1 MMNVL
6 KRTLAASSLL
16 FFLAGAQT
24 VLATETDSSAT
35 ADSATA
41 VVTSQT
47 EGATGALTLRQG
59 ALLKTPTAKEL
70 PKKFF
75 YDSGVE
81 IAYPADG
88 VKGIYVTAYSVGYEE
103 KFNEL
108 VDYVDSTDL
117 NAMVID
123 IKDDM
128 GVVTADFSSE
138 DSHIQENTE
147 EYIPDIKELMDV
159 MEEKQIYPIAR
170 IVTFK
175 DTLLANEEPAMSFTN
190 SDGSVWKASNGES
203 FINPFLK
210 KTWDYAVNV
219 GIEAAKAGFKEVQFD
234 YVRFPE
240 GFEVWGDELNY
251 DMGEYAD
258 LDMEDNEK
266 RVKAITDFTAYAKEK
281 LMPYGVEVS
290 VDIFGYTA
298 SVIEAPGIGQNFP
311 EISNNVDV
319 ISSMIYPSHWGI
331 SYFDIYQPDLYPYE
345 LVSEYIKVENA
356 LLATLETPPTSRPWL
371 QDFTA
376 SYLGSG
382 NYMTYG
388 KAEVDAQVQALK
400 DAGVNEFLLWN
411 ATNDYSY

>member
-1 MMNVL
+1 MMTYF
-6 KRTLAASSLL
+6 KQTLAAASLL
-16 FFLAGAQT
+16 FFLSSTT
-24 VLATETDSSAT
+24 VASASETEST
-35 ADSATA
+35 AASDSATA
-41 VVTSQT
+41 ETTAAATTST
-47 EGATGALTLRQG
+47 LTLRQG

-103 KFNEL
+103 KFNKL

-128 GVVTADFSSE
+128 GVVTADFKS
-138 DSHIQENTE
+138 DDTHIQENTE
-147 EYIPDIKELMDV
+147 EYIPDIEELMDV

-175 DTLLANEEPAMSFTN
+175 DTLLANEQPEMSFTE
-190 SDGSVWKASNGES
+190 SDGSVWVASNGES

-219 GIEAAKAGFKEVQFD
+219 GIEAAKVGFKEVQFD

-240 GFEVWGDELNY
+240 GFEVWGDTLNY
-251 DMGEYAD
+251 DMGDYAD
-258 LDMEDNEK
+258 LEMTDDQK
-266 RVKAITDFTAYAKEK
+266 RVQAITDFTAYAKEK
-281 LMPYGVEVS
+281 LMPYGVDVS

-298 SVIEAPGIGQNFP
+298 SVVEASGIGQNFP
-311 EISNNVDV
+311 QISENVDV
-319 ISSMIYPSHWGI
+319 ISSMIYPSHWGTD
-331 SYFDIYQPDLYPYE
+331 YFGIYKPDLYPYE
-345 LVSEYIKVENA
+345 LVAEYMKVENE
-356 LLATLETPPTSRPWL
+356 LLATLETPPISRPWL

-382 NYMTYG
+382 FYQTYG
-388 KAEVDAQVQALK
+388 KEQVDAQVQALY

-411 ATNDYSY
+411 ALNNYTY

>member
-1 MMNVL
+1 MMTYF
-6 KRTLAASSLL
+6 KQTLAAASLL
-16 FFLAGAQT
+16 FFLSGTT
-24 VLATETDSSAT
+24 VVSASETESSASETT
-35 ADSATA
+35 AT
-41 VVTSQT
+41 TST
-47 EGATGALTLRQG
+47 LTLRQG

-103 KFNEL
+103 KFNKL
-108 VDYVDSTDL
+108 VAYVDSTDL

-128 GVVTADFSSE
+128 GVVTADFNSE

-147 EYIPDIKELMDV
+147 EYIPDIEELMDV

-175 DTLLANEEPAMSFTN
+175 DTLLANEQPEMSFTE
-190 SDGSVWKASNGES
+190 SDGSVWVASNGES

-210 KTWDYAVNV
+210 QTWDYAVNV
-219 GIEAAKAGFKEVQFD
+219 GIEAAKVGFKEVQFD

-240 GFEVWGDELNY
+240 GFEVWGDTLNY
-251 DMGEYAD
+251 DMGDYAD
-258 LDMEDNEK
+258 LEMTDDEK
-266 RVKAITDFTAYAKEK
+266 RVQAITDFTAYAKEK
-281 LMPYGVEVS
+281 LMPYGVDVS

-298 SVIEAPGIGQNFP
+298 SVVEASGIGQNFP
-311 EISNNVDV
+311 QISENVDV
-319 ISSMIYPSHWGI
+319 ISSMIYPSHWGTD
-331 SYFDIYQPDLYPYE
+331 YFGIYKPDLYPYE
-345 LVSEYIKVENA
+345 LVAEYMKVENE
-356 LLATLETPPTSRPWL
+356 LLATLETPPISRPWL

-382 NYMTYG
+382 FYQTYG
-388 KAEVDAQVQALK
+388 KEQVDAQVQALA

-411 ATNDYSY
+411 ALNNYTY

>member
-1 MMNVL
+1 MMTYF
-6 KRTLAASSLL
+6 KQTLAAAGLLL
-16 FFLAGAQT
+16 FLSGTTIASASE
-24 VLATETDSSAT
+24 TESSAETT
-35 ADSATA
+35 AATS
-41 VVTSQT
+41 T
-47 EGATGALTLRQG
+47 LTMRQG

-103 KFNEL
+103 KFTKL
-108 VDYVDSTDL
+108 VDYVDSNDL

-128 GVVTADFSSE
+128 GVVTADFNSE

-147 EYIPDIKELMDV
+147 EYIPDIKELMDL

-175 DTLLANEEPAMSFTN
+175 DTLLANEQPEMSFTN
-190 SDGSVWKASNGES
+190 SNGTVWKASNGES

-210 KTWDYAVNV
+210 QTWDYAVNV
-219 GIEAAKAGFKEVQFD
+219 GIEAAKVGFKEIQFD

-240 GFEVWGDELNY
+240 GFEVWGDTLNY

-258 LDMEDNEK
+258 LDMTDDEK
-266 RVKAITDFTAYAKEK
+266 RVQAITDFTAYAKEK
-281 LMPYGVEVS
+281 LMPYGVDVS

-298 SVIEAPGIGQNFP
+298 SVIEASGIGQNFP
-311 EISNNVDV
+311 QISENVDV
-319 ISSMIYPSHWGI
+319 ISSMIYPSHWGTN
-331 SYFDIYQPDLYPYE
+331 YFGIYKPDLYPYE
-345 LVSEYIKVENA
+345 LVAEYMKVENE
-356 LLATLETPPTSRPWL
+356 LLGTLETPPISRPWL

-382 NYMTYG
+382 FYQTYG
-388 KAEVDAQVQALK
+388 KAQVDAQVQALY

-411 ATNDYSY
+411 ALNNYTY

>member
-1 MMNVL
+1 MMTYF
-6 KRTLAASSLL
+6 KQTLAAAGLLL
-16 FFLAGAQT
+16 FLSGTTIASASE
-24 VLATETDSSAT
+24 TESSAETT
-35 ADSATA
+35 AATS
-41 VVTSQT
+41 T
-47 EGATGALTLRQG
+47 LTMRQG

-103 KFNEL
+103 KFTKL
-108 VDYVDSTDL
+108 VDYVDSNDL

-128 GVVTADFSSE
+128 GVVTADFNSE

-147 EYIPDIKELMDV
+147 EYIPDIKELMDL

-175 DTLLANEEPAMSFTN
+175 DTLLANEQPDMSFTE
-190 SDGSVWKASNGES
+190 SDGSVWVASNGES

-210 KTWDYAVNV
+210 QTWDYAVNV
-219 GIEAAKAGFKEVQFD
+219 GIEAAKVGFKEIQFD

-240 GFEVWGDELNY
+240 GFEVWGDTLNY

-258 LDMEDNEK
+258 LDMTDDEK
-266 RVKAITDFTAYAKEK
+266 RVQAITDFTAYAKEK
-281 LMPYGVEVS
+281 LMPYGVDVS

-298 SVIEAPGIGQNFP
+298 SVVEASGIGQNFP
-311 EISNNVDV
+311 QISENVDV
-319 ISSMIYPSHWGI
+319 ISSMIYPSHWGTN
-331 SYFDIYQPDLYPYE
+331 YFGIYKPDLYPYE
-345 LVSEYIKVENA
+345 LVAEYMKVENE
-356 LLATLETPPTSRPWL
+356 LLGTLETPPISRPWL

-382 NYMTYG
+382 FYQTYG
-388 KAEVDAQVQALK
+388 KAQVDAQVQALY

-411 ATNDYSY
+411 ALNNYTY

>member
-1 MMNVL
+1 MMTYF
-6 KRTLAASSLL
+6 KQTLAAAGLLL
-16 FFLAGAQT
+16 FLSGTT
-24 VLATETDSSAT
+24 VASASETESSAETT
-35 ADSATA
+35 AATS
-41 VVTSQT
+41 T
-47 EGATGALTLRQG
+47 LTLRQG

-103 KFNEL
+103 KFTKL
-108 VDYVDSTDL
+108 VDYVDSNDL

-128 GVVTADFSSE
+128 GVVTADFNSK

-147 EYIPDIKELMDV
+147 EYIPDIKELMDL

-175 DTLLANEEPAMSFTN
+175 DTLLANEQPDMSFTN
-190 SDGSVWKASNGES
+190 SNGTVWKASNGES

-210 KTWDYAVNV
+210 QTWDYAVNV
-219 GIEAAKAGFKEVQFD
+219 GIEAAKVGFKEIQFD

-240 GFEVWGDELNY
+240 GFEVWGDTLNY

-258 LDMEDNEK
+258 LDMTDDEK
-266 RVKAITDFTAYAKEK
+266 RVQAITDFTAYAKEK
-281 LMPYGVEVS
+281 LMPYGVDVS

-298 SVIEAPGIGQNFP
+298 SVIEASGIGQNFP
-311 EISNNVDV
+311 QISENVDV
-319 ISSMIYPSHWGI
+319 ISSMIYPSHWGTN
-331 SYFDIYQPDLYPYE
+331 YFGIYKPDLYPYE
-345 LVSEYIKVENA
+345 LVAEYMKVENE

-382 NYMTYG
+382 FYQTYG
-388 KAEVDAQVQALK
+388 KAQVDAQVQALY

-411 ATNDYSY
+411 ALNNYTY

>member
-1 MMNVL
+1 MMTYF
-6 KRTLAASSLL
+6 KQTLAAAGLLL
-16 FFLAGAQT
+16 FLSGTTIASASE
-24 VLATETDSSAT
+24 TESSAETT
-35 ADSATA
+35 AATS
-41 VVTSQT
+41 T
-47 EGATGALTLRQG
+47 LTMRQG

-103 KFNEL
+103 KFTKL
-108 VDYVDSTDL
+108 VDYVDSNDL
-117 NAMVID
+117 NAIVID

-128 GVVTADFSSE
+128 GVVTADFNSE

-147 EYIPDIKELMDV
+147 EYIPDIKELMDL

-175 DTLLANEEPAMSFTN
+175 DTLLANEQPDMSFTE
-190 SDGSVWKASNGES
+190 SDGSVWVASNGES

-210 KTWDYAVNV
+210 QTWDYAVNV
-219 GIEAAKAGFKEVQFD
+219 GIEAAKVGFKEIQFD

-240 GFEVWGDELNY
+240 GFEVWGDTLNY

-258 LDMEDNEK
+258 LDMTDDEK
-266 RVKAITDFTAYAKEK
+266 RVQAITDFTAYAKEK
-281 LMPYGVEVS
+281 LMPYGVDVS

-298 SVIEAPGIGQNFP
+298 SVIEASGIGQNFP
-311 EISNNVDV
+311 QISENVDV
-319 ISSMIYPSHWGI
+319 ISSMIYPSHWGTN
-331 SYFDIYQPDLYPYE
+331 YFGIYKPDLYPYE
-345 LVSEYIKVENA
+345 LVAEYMKVENE
-356 LLATLETPPTSRPWL
+356 LLGTLETPPISRPWL

-382 NYMTYG
+382 FYQTYG
-388 KAEVDAQVQALK
+388 KAQVDAQVQALY

-411 ATNDYSY
+411 ALNNYTY

>member
-1 MMNVL
+1 MMTYF
-6 KRTLAASSLL
+6 KQTLAAASLL
-16 FFLAGAQT
+16 FFLSGTTIASASE
-24 VLATETDSSAT
+24 TESSAASDSAAAESSAT
-35 ADSATA
+35 TN
-41 VVTSQT
+41 T
-47 EGATGALTLRQG
+47 LTIRQG

-103 KFNEL
+103 KFNKL
-108 VDYVDSTDL
+108 VDYVDSNDL

-128 GVVTADFSSE
+128 GVVTADFNSE

-175 DTLLANEEPAMSFTN
+175 DTLLANEQPEMSFTN
-190 SDGSVWKASNGES
+190 SNGTVWKASNGES

-210 KTWDYAVNV
+210 QTWDYAVNV
-219 GIEAAKAGFKEVQFD
+219 GIEAAKAGFKEIQFD

-240 GFEVWGDELNY
+240 GFEVWGDTLNY

-258 LDMEDNEK
+258 LDMTDDEK
-266 RVKAITDFTAYAKEK
+266 RVQAITDFTAYAKEK
-281 LMPYGVEVS
+281 LMPYGVDIS

-298 SVIEAPGIGQNFP
+298 SVVEASGIGQNFP
-311 EISNNVDV
+311 QISENVDV
-319 ISSMIYPSHWGI
+319 ISSMIYPSHWGTD
-331 SYFDIYQPDLYPYE
+331 YFGIYKPDLYPYE
-345 LVSEYIKVENA
+345 LVAEYMKVENE

-382 NYMTYG
+382 FYQTYG
-388 KAEVDAQVQALK
+388 KAQVDAQVQALY

-411 ATNDYSY
+411 ALNNYTY

>member
-1 MMNVL
+1 MMTYF
-6 KRTLAASSLL
+6 KQTLAAAGLLL
-16 FFLAGAQT
+16 FLSGTTIASASE
-24 VLATETDSSAT
+24 TESSAETT
-35 ADSATA
+35 AATS
-41 VVTSQT
+41 T
-47 EGATGALTLRQG
+47 LTMRQG

-103 KFNEL
+103 KFTKL
-108 VDYVDSTDL
+108 VDYVDSNDL

-128 GVVTADFSSE
+128 GVVTADFNSE

-147 EYIPDIKELMDV
+147 EYIPDIKELMDL

-175 DTLLANEEPAMSFTN
+175 DTLLANEQPDMSFTN
-190 SDGSVWKASNGES
+190 SNGTVWKASNGES

-210 KTWDYAVNV
+210 QTWDYAVNV
-219 GIEAAKAGFKEVQFD
+219 GIEAAKVGFKEIQFD

-240 GFEVWGDELNY
+240 GFEVWGDTLNY

-258 LDMEDNEK
+258 LDMTDDEK
-266 RVKAITDFTAYAKEK
+266 RVQAITDFTAYAKEK
-281 LMPYGVEVS
+281 LMPYGVDVS

-298 SVIEAPGIGQNFP
+298 SVIEASGIGQNFP
-311 EISNNVDV
+311 QISENVDV
-319 ISSMIYPSHWGI
+319 ISSMIYPSHWGTN
-331 SYFDIYQPDLYPYE
+331 YFGIYKPDLYPYE
-345 LVSEYIKVENA
+345 LVAEYMKVENE
-356 LLATLETPPTSRPWL
+356 LLGTLETPPISRPWL

-382 NYMTYG
+382 FYQTYE
-388 KAEVDAQVQALK
+388 KAQVDAQVQALY

-411 ATNDYSY
+411 ALNNYTY

>member
-1 MMNVL
+1 MMTYF
-6 KRTLAASSLL
+6 KQTLAAAGLLL
-16 FFLAGAQT
+16 FLSGTTIASASE
-24 VLATETDSSAT
+24 TESSAETT
-35 ADSATA
+35 AATS
-41 VVTSQT
+41 T
-47 EGATGALTLRQG
+47 LTLRQG
-59 ALLKTPTAKEL
+59 ALLKTPSAKEL

-103 KFNEL
+103 KFTKL
-108 VDYVDSTDL
+108 VDYVDSNDL

-128 GVVTADFSSE
+128 GVVTADFNSE

-147 EYIPDIKELMDV
+147 EYIPDIKELMDL

-175 DTLLANEEPAMSFTN
+175 DTLLANEQPDMSFTE
-190 SDGSVWKASNGES
+190 SDGSVWVASNGES

-210 KTWDYAVNV
+210 QTWDYAVNV
-219 GIEAAKAGFKEVQFD
+219 GIEAAKVGFKEIQFD

-240 GFEVWGDELNY
+240 GFEVWGDTLNY

-258 LDMEDNEK
+258 LDMTDDEK
-266 RVKAITDFTAYAKEK
+266 RVRAITDFTAYAKEK
-281 LMPYGVEVS
+281 LMPYGVDVS

-298 SVIEAPGIGQNFP
+298 SVIEASGIGQNFP
-311 EISNNVDV
+311 QISENVDV
-319 ISSMIYPSHWGI
+319 ISSMIYPSHWGTN
-331 SYFDIYQPDLYPYE
+331 YFGIYKPDLYPYE
-345 LVSEYIKVENA
+345 LVAEYMKVENE
-356 LLATLETPPTSRPWL
+356 LLGTLETPPISRPWL

-382 NYMTYG
+382 FYQTYG
-388 KAEVDAQVQALK
+388 KAQVDAQVQALY

-411 ATNDYSY
+411 ALNNYTY

>member
-1 MMNVL
+1 MMTYF
-6 KRTLAASSLL
+6 KQTLAAAGLLL
-16 FFLAGAQT
+16 FLSGTTIASASE
-24 VLATETDSSAT
+24 TESSAETT
-35 ADSATA
+35 AATS
-41 VVTSQT
+41 T
-47 EGATGALTLRQG
+47 LTMRQG

-103 KFNEL
+103 KFTKL
-108 VDYVDSTDL
+108 VDYVDSNDL

-128 GVVTADFSSE
+128 GVVTADFNSE

-147 EYIPDIKELMDV
+147 EYIPDIKELMDL

-175 DTLLANEEPAMSFTN
+175 DTLLANEQPDMSFTESN
-190 SDGSVWKASNGES
+190 GTVWKASNGES

-210 KTWDYAVNV
+210 QTWDYAVNV
-219 GIEAAKAGFKEVQFD
+219 GIEAAKVGFKEIQFD

-240 GFEVWGDELNY
+240 GFEVWGDTLNY

-258 LDMEDNEK
+258 LDMTDDEK
-266 RVKAITDFTAYAKEK
+266 RVQAITDFTAYAKEK
-281 LMPYGVEVS
+281 LMPYGVDVS

-298 SVIEAPGIGQNFP
+298 SVIEASGIGQNFP
-311 EISNNVDV
+311 QISENVDV
-319 ISSMIYPSHWGI
+319 ISSMIYPSHWGTN
-331 SYFDIYQPDLYPYE
+331 YFGIYKPDLYPYE
-345 LVSEYIKVENA
+345 LVAEYMKVENE
-356 LLATLETPPTSRPWL
+356 LLGTLETPPISRPWL

-382 NYMTYG
+382 FYQTYG
-388 KAEVDAQVQALK
+388 KAQVDAQVQALY

-411 ATNDYSY
+411 ALNNYTY

>member
-1 MMNVL
+1 MMTYF
-6 KRTLAASSLL
+6 KQTLAAAGLLL
-16 FFLAGAQT
+16 FLSGAT
-24 VLATETDSSAT
+24 VASASETESSAETT
-35 ADSATA
+35 AATS
-41 VVTSQT
+41 T
-47 EGATGALTLRQG
+47 LTLRQG

-103 KFNEL
+103 KFTKL
-108 VDYVDSTDL
+108 VDYVDSNDL

-128 GVVTADFSSE
+128 GVVTADFNSK

-147 EYIPDIKELMDV
+147 EYIPDIKELMDL

-175 DTLLANEEPAMSFTN
+175 DTLLANEQPDMSFTE
-190 SDGSVWKASNGES
+190 SDGSVWVASNGES

-210 KTWDYAVNV
+210 QTWDYAVNV
-219 GIEAAKAGFKEVQFD
+219 GIEAAKVGFKEIQFD

-240 GFEVWGDELNY
+240 GFEVWGDTLNY

-258 LDMEDNEK
+258 LDMTDDEK
-266 RVKAITDFTAYAKEK
+266 RVQAITDFTAYAKEK
-281 LMPYGVEVS
+281 LMPYGVDVS

-298 SVIEAPGIGQNFP
+298 SVIEASGIGQNFP
-311 EISNNVDV
+311 QISENVDV
-319 ISSMIYPSHWGI
+319 ISSMIYPSHWGTN
-331 SYFDIYQPDLYPYE
+331 YFGIYKPDLYPYE
-345 LVSEYIKVENA
+345 LVAEYMKVENE
-356 LLATLETPPTSRPWL
+356 LLGTLETPPISRPWL

-382 NYMTYG
+382 FYQTYG
-388 KAEVDAQVQALK
+388 KAQVDAQVQALY

-411 ATNDYSY
+411 ALNNYTY

>member
-1 MMNVL
+1 MMTYF
-6 KRTLAASSLL
+6 KQTLAAASLL
-16 FFLAGAQT
+16 FFLSGTT
-24 VLATETDSSAT
+24 VASASETESSVSS
-35 ADSATA
+35 DSATA
-41 VVTSQT
+41 ETTAATST
-47 EGATGALTLRQG
+47 LTLRQG

-103 KFNEL
+103 KFNKL
-108 VDYVDSTDL
+108 VDYVDSNDL

-128 GVVTADFSSE
+128 GVVTADFNSA

-147 EYIPDIKELMDV
+147 EYIPDVHELMDV

-175 DTLLANEEPAMSFTN
+175 DTLLANEQPEMSFTN
-190 SDGSVWKASNGES
+190 SNGSVWVASNGES

-210 KTWDYAVNV
+210 QTWDYAVNV
-219 GIEAAKAGFKEVQFD
+219 GIEAAKVGFKEIQFD

-240 GFEVWGDELNY
+240 GFEVWGDTLNY

-258 LDMEDNEK
+258 LEMTDDEK

-281 LMPYGVEVS
+281 LMPYGVDVS

-298 SVIEAPGIGQNFP
+298 SVVEASGIGQNFP
-311 EISNNVDV
+311 QISENVDV
-319 ISSMIYPSHWGI
+319 ISSMIYPSHWGTD
-331 SYFDIYQPDLYPYE
+331 YFGIYKPDLYPYE
-345 LVSEYIKVENA
+345 LVAEYIKVENE

-382 NYMTYG
+382 FYQTYG
-388 KAEVDAQVQALK
+388 KAQVDAQVQALA

-411 ATNDYSY
+411 ALNNYTY

>member
-1 MMNVL
+1 MMTYF
-6 KRTLAASSLL
+6 KQTLAAASLL
-16 FFLAGAQT
+16 FFLSGTT
-24 VLATETDSSAT
+24 VASASETESSSASESAT
-35 ADSATA
+35 AETTAAT
-41 VVTSQT
+41 TT
-47 EGATGALTLRQG
+47 TALTLRQG

-103 KFNEL
+103 KFNKLIE
-108 VDYVDSTDL
+108 YVDSNDL

-128 GVVTADFSSE
+128 GVVTADFNS
-138 DSHIQENTE
+138 DDTHIQENTE
-147 EYIPDIKELMDV
+147 EYIPDVNKLMDV

-175 DTLLANEEPAMSFTN
+175 DTLLANEQPEMSFTE
-190 SDGSVWKASNGES
+190 SDGSVWVASNGES

-210 KTWDYAVNV
+210 QTWDYAVNV
-219 GIEAAKAGFKEVQFD
+219 GIEAAKVGFKEVQFD

-240 GFEVWGDELNY
+240 GFEVWGDTLNY
-251 DMGEYAD
+251 DMGEYANLEMTD
-258 LDMEDNEK
+258 DEK
-266 RVKAITDFTAYAKEK
+266 RVQAITDFTAYAKEK
-281 LMPYGVEVS
+281 LMPYGVDVS

-298 SVIEAPGIGQNFP
+298 SVVEASGIGQNFP
-311 EISNNVDV
+311 EISENVDV
-319 ISSMIYPSHWGI
+319 ISSMIYPSHWGTD
-331 SYFDIYQPDLYPYE
+331 YFGIYKPDLYPYE
-345 LVSEYIKVENA
+345 LVSEYMIVENE
-356 LLATLETPPTSRPWL
+356 LLASLETPPTSRPWL

-382 NYMTYG
+382 FYQTYG
-388 KAEVDAQVQALK
+388 KEQVDAQVQALY

-411 ATNDYSY
+411 ALNNYTY

>member
-1 MMNVL
+1 MMTYF
-6 KRTLAASSLL
+6 KQTLAAASLL
-16 FFLAGAQT
+16 FFLSGTT
-24 VLATETDSSAT
+24 VASASETESSA
-35 ADSATA
+35 ASDSAAAIPTQEA
-41 VVTSQT
+41 TTST
-47 EGATGALTLRQG
+47 LTLRQG

-103 KFNEL
+103 KFNKL
-108 VDYVDSTDL
+108 VDYVDSNDL

-128 GVVTADFSSE
+128 GVVTADFNSE

-175 DTLLANEEPAMSFTN
+175 DTLLANEQPEMSFTN
-190 SDGSVWKASNGES
+190 SNGSVWKASNGES

-210 KTWDYAVNV
+210 QTWDYAVNV
-219 GIEAAKAGFKEVQFD
+219 GIEAAKAGFKEIQFD

-240 GFEVWGDELNY
+240 GFEVWGDTLNY

-258 LDMEDNEK
+258 LDMTDDQK
-266 RVKAITDFTAYAKEK
+266 RVQAITDFTAYAKEK
-281 LMPYGVEVS
+281 LMPYGVDIS

-298 SVIEAPGIGQNFP
+298 SVVEASGIGQNFP
-311 EISNNVDV
+311 QISENVDV
-319 ISSMIYPSHWGI
+319 ISSMIYPSHWGTD
-331 SYFDIYQPDLYPYE
+331 YFGIYKPDLYPYE
-345 LVSEYIKVENA
+345 LVAEYIKVENE
-356 LLATLETPPTSRPWL
+356 LLATLETPPISRPWL

-382 NYMTYG
+382 FYQTYG
-388 KAEVDAQVQALK
+388 KAQVDAQVQALY

-411 ATNDYSY
+411 ALNNYTY

>member
-1 MMNVL
+1 MMTYF
-6 KRTLAASSLL
+6 KQTLAAAGLLL
-16 FFLAGAQT
+16 FLSGTTIASASE
-24 VLATETDSSAT
+24 TESSAETT
-35 ADSATA
+35 AATS
-41 VVTSQT
+41 T
-47 EGATGALTLRQG
+47 LTLRQG

-103 KFNEL
+103 KFTKL
-108 VDYVDSTDL
+108 VDYVDSNDL

-128 GVVTADFSSE
+128 GVVTADFNSE

-147 EYIPDIKELMDV
+147 EYIPDIKELMDL

-175 DTLLANEEPAMSFTN
+175 DTLLATEQPDMSFTE
-190 SDGSVWKASNGES
+190 SDGSVWVASNGES

-210 KTWDYAVNV
+210 QTWDYAVNV
-219 GIEAAKAGFKEVQFD
+219 GIEAAKVGFKEIQFD

-240 GFEVWGDELNY
+240 GFEVWGDTLNY

-258 LDMEDNEK
+258 LDMTDDEK
-266 RVKAITDFTAYAKEK
+266 RVQAITDFTAYAKEK
-281 LMPYGVEVS
+281 LMPYGVDVS

-298 SVIEAPGIGQNFP
+298 SVIEASGIGQNFP
-311 EISNNVDV
+311 QISENVDV
-319 ISSMIYPSHWGI
+319 ISSMIYPSHWGTN
-331 SYFDIYQPDLYPYE
+331 YFGIYKPDLYPYE
-345 LVSEYIKVENA
+345 LVAEYMKVENE
-356 LLATLETPPTSRPWL
+356 LLGTLETPPISRPWL

-382 NYMTYG
+382 FYQTYG
-388 KAEVDAQVQALK
+388 KAQVDAQVQALY

-411 ATNDYSY
+411 ALNNYTY

>member
-1 MMNVL
+1 MMTYF
-6 KRTLAASSLL
+6 KQTLAAAGLLL
-16 FFLAGAQT
+16 FLSGTTIASASE
-24 VLATETDSSAT
+24 TESSAETT
-35 ADSATA
+35 AATS
-41 VVTSQT
+41 T
-47 EGATGALTLRQG
+47 LTMRQG

-103 KFNEL
+103 KFTKL
-108 VDYVDSTDL
+108 VDYVDSNDL

-128 GVVTADFSSE
+128 GVVTADFNSE

-147 EYIPDIKELMDV
+147 EYIPDIKELMDL

-175 DTLLANEEPAMSFTN
+175 DTLLANEQPDMSFTE
-190 SDGSVWKASNGES
+190 SDGSVWVASNGES

-210 KTWDYAVNV
+210 QTWDYAVNV
-219 GIEAAKAGFKEVQFD
+219 GIEAAKVGFKEIQFD

-240 GFEVWGDELNY
+240 GFEVWGDTLNY
-251 DMGEYAD
+251 EMGEYAD
-258 LDMEDNEK
+258 LDMTDDEK
-266 RVKAITDFTAYAKEK
+266 RVQAITDFTAYAKEK
-281 LMPYGVEVS
+281 LMPYGVDVS

-298 SVIEAPGIGQNFP
+298 SVIEASGIGQNFP
-311 EISNNVDV
+311 QISENVDV
-319 ISSMIYPSHWGI
+319 ISSMIYPSHWGTN
-331 SYFDIYQPDLYPYE
+331 YFGIYKPDLYPYE
-345 LVSEYIKVENA
+345 LVAEYMKVENE
-356 LLATLETPPTSRPWL
+356 LLGTLETPPISRPWL

-382 NYMTYG
+382 FYQTYG
-388 KAEVDAQVQALK
+388 KAQVDAQVQALY

-411 ATNDYSY
+411 ALNNYTY

>member
-1 MMNVL
+1 MMTYF
-6 KRTLAASSLL
+6 KQTLAAASLL
-16 FFLAGAQT
+16 FFLSGTT
-24 VLATETDSSAT
+24 VALASETESTAASENAT
-35 ADSATA
+35 AETTAATT
-41 VVTSQT
+41 TST
-47 EGATGALTLRQG
+47 LTLRQG

-103 KFNEL
+103 KFNKL

-128 GVVTADFSSE
+128 GVVTADFKS
-138 DSHIQENTE
+138 DDTHIQENTE
-147 EYIPDIKELMDV
+147 EYIPDIEELMDV

-175 DTLLANEEPAMSFTN
+175 DTLLANEQPEMSFTE
-190 SDGSVWKASNGES
+190 SDGSVWVASNGES

-219 GIEAAKAGFKEVQFD
+219 GIEAAKVGFKEVQFD

-240 GFEVWGDELNY
+240 GFEVWGDTLNY
-251 DMGEYAD
+251 DMGDYAD
-258 LDMEDNEK
+258 LEMTNDQK
-266 RVKAITDFTAYAKEK
+266 RVQAITDFTAYAKEK
-281 LMPYGVEVS
+281 LMPYGVDVS

-298 SVIEAPGIGQNFP
+298 SVVEASGIGQNFP
-311 EISNNVDV
+311 QISENVDV
-319 ISSMIYPSHWGI
+319 ISSMIYPSHWGTD
-331 SYFDIYQPDLYPYE
+331 YFGIYKPDLYPYE
-345 LVSEYIKVENA
+345 LVAEYMKVENE
-356 LLATLETPPTSRPWL
+356 LLATLETPPISRPWL

-382 NYMTYG
+382 FYQTYG
-388 KAEVDAQVQALK
+388 KEQVDAQVQALY

-411 ATNDYSY
+411 ALNNYTY

>member
-1 MMNVL
+1 MMTYL
-6 KRTLAASSLL
+6 KQTLAAASLL
-16 FFLAGAQT
+16 FFLSGT
-24 VLATETDSSAT
+24 TDASASAT
-35 ADSATA
+35 AETTAAT
-41 VVTSQT
+41 T
-47 EGATGALTLRQG
+47 ATALTLRQG

-103 KFNEL
+103 KFNKL
-108 VDYVDSTDL
+108 VDYVDSNDL

-128 GVVTADFSSE
+128 GVVTADFNSK
-138 DSHIQENTE
+138 DTHIQENTE
-147 EYIPDIKELMDV
+147 EYIPDVHKLMDV

-175 DTLLANEEPAMSFTN
+175 DTLLANEQPEMSFTE
-190 SDGSVWKASNGES
+190 SDGSVWVASNGES

-210 KTWDYAVNV
+210 QTWDYAVNV
-219 GIEAAKAGFKEVQFD
+219 GIEAAKVGFKEVQFD

-240 GFEVWGDELNY
+240 GFEVWGDTLNY

-258 LDMEDNEK
+258 LEMTDDEK
-266 RVKAITDFTAYAKEK
+266 RVQAITDFTAYAKEK
-281 LMPYGVEVS
+281 LMPYGVDVS

-298 SVIEAPGIGQNFP
+298 SVVEASGIGQNFP
-311 EISNNVDV
+311 QISENVDV
-319 ISSMIYPSHWGI
+319 ISSMIYPSHWGTD
-331 SYFDIYQPDLYPYE
+331 YFGIYKPDLYPYE
-345 LVSEYIKVENA
+345 LVSEYMIVENE

-382 NYMTYG
+382 FYQTYG
-388 KAEVDAQVQALK
+388 KEQVDAQVQALA

-411 ATNDYSY
+411 ALNNYTY

>member
-1 MMNVL
+1 MMTYF
-6 KRTLAASSLL
+6 KQTLAAAGLLL
-16 FFLAGAQT
+16 FLSGTTIASASE
-24 VLATETDSSAT
+24 TESSAETT
-35 ADSATA
+35 AATS
-41 VVTSQT
+41 T
-47 EGATGALTLRQG
+47 LTMRQG

-103 KFNEL
+103 KFTKL
-108 VDYVDSTDL
+108 VNYVDSNDL

-128 GVVTADFSSE
+128 GVVTADFNSE

-147 EYIPDIKELMDV
+147 EYIPDIKELMDL

-175 DTLLANEEPAMSFTN
+175 DTLLANEQPDMSFTE
-190 SDGSVWKASNGES
+190 SDGSVWVASNGES

-210 KTWDYAVNV
+210 QTWDYAVNV
-219 GIEAAKAGFKEVQFD
+219 GIEAAKVGFKEIQFD

-240 GFEVWGDELNY
+240 GFEVWGDTLNY

-258 LDMEDNEK
+258 LDMTDDEK
-266 RVKAITDFTAYAKEK
+266 RVQAITDFTAYAKEK
-281 LMPYGVEVS
+281 LMPYGVDVS

-298 SVIEAPGIGQNFP
+298 SVIEASGIGQNFP
-311 EISNNVDV
+311 QISENVDV
-319 ISSMIYPSHWGI
+319 ISSMIYPSHWGTN
-331 SYFDIYQPDLYPYE
+331 YFGIYKPDLYPYE
-345 LVSEYIKVENA
+345 LVAEYMKVENE
-356 LLATLETPPTSRPWL
+356 LLGTLETPPISRPWL

-382 NYMTYG
+382 FYQTYG
-388 KAEVDAQVQALK
+388 KAQVDAQVQALY

-411 ATNDYSY
+411 ALNNYTY

>member
-1 MMNVL
+1 MMTYF
-6 KRTLAASSLL
+6 KQTLAAASLL
-16 FFLAGAQT
+16 FFLSGPT
-24 VLATETDSSAT
+24 VASASETESSAVN
-35 ADSATA
+35 DSATA
-41 VVTSQT
+41 EST
-47 EGATGALTLRQG
+47 ATTNTLTLRQG

-103 KFNEL
+103 KFNKL

-128 GVVTADFSSE
+128 GVVTADFNSE

-147 EYIPDIKELMDV
+147 EYIPDIEELMDV

-175 DTLLANEEPAMSFTN
+175 DTLLANEQPEMSFTE
-190 SDGSVWKASNGES
+190 SDGSVWVASNGES

-210 KTWDYAVNV
+210 QTWDYAVNV
-219 GIEAAKAGFKEVQFD
+219 GIEAAKVGFKEVQFD

-240 GFEVWGDELNY
+240 GFEVWGDTLNY
-251 DMGEYAD
+251 DMGDYAD
-258 LDMEDNEK
+258 LEMTDDEK

-281 LMPYGVEVS
+281 LMPYGVDVS

-298 SVIEAPGIGQNFP
+298 SVVEASGIGQNFP
-311 EISNNVDV
+311 QISENVDV
-319 ISSMIYPSHWGI
+319 ISSMIYPSHWGTD
-331 SYFDIYQPDLYPYE
+331 YFGIYKPDLYPYE
-345 LVSEYIKVENA
+345 LVAEYMKVENE
-356 LLATLETPPTSRPWL
+356 LLATLETPPISRPWL

-382 NYMTYG
+382 FYQTYG
-388 KAEVDAQVQALK
+388 KEQVDAQVQALY

-411 ATNDYSY
+411 ALNNYTY

>member
-1 MMNVL
+1 MMTYF
-6 KRTLAASSLL
+6 KQTLAAAGLLL
-16 FFLAGAQT
+16 FLSGTT
-24 VLATETDSSAT
+24 VASASETESSAETT
-35 ADSATA
+35 AATS
-41 VVTSQT
+41 T
-47 EGATGALTLRQG
+47 LTLRQG

-103 KFNEL
+103 KFTKL
-108 VDYVDSTDL
+108 VDYVDSNDL

-128 GVVTADFSSE
+128 GVVTADFNSK

-175 DTLLANEEPAMSFTN
+175 DTLLANEQPEMSFTN
-190 SDGSVWKASNGES
+190 SNGTVWKASNGES

-210 KTWDYAVNV
+210 QTWDYAVNV
-219 GIEAAKAGFKEVQFD
+219 GIEAAKVGFKEIQFD

-240 GFEVWGDELNY
+240 GFEVWGDTLNY

-258 LDMEDNEK
+258 LDMTDDEK
-266 RVKAITDFTAYAKEK
+266 RVQAITDFTAYAKEK
-281 LMPYGVEVS
+281 LMPYGVDVS

-298 SVIEAPGIGQNFP
+298 SVIEASGIGQNFP
-311 EISNNVDV
+311 QISENVDV
-319 ISSMIYPSHWGI
+319 ISSMIYPSHWGTN
-331 SYFDIYQPDLYPYE
+331 YFGIYKPDLYPYE
-345 LVSEYIKVENA
+345 LVAEYMKVENE
-356 LLATLETPPTSRPWL
+356 LLGTLETPPISRPWL

-382 NYMTYG
+382 FYQTYG
-388 KAEVDAQVQALK
+388 KAQVDAQVQALY

-411 ATNDYSY
+411 ALNNYTY

>member
-1 MMNVL
+1 MMTYF
-6 KRTLAASSLL
+6 KQTLAAAGLLL
-16 FFLAGAQT
+16 FLSGTTIASASE
-24 VLATETDSSAT
+24 TESSAATT
-35 ADSATA
+35 AATS
-41 VVTSQT
+41 T
-47 EGATGALTLRQG
+47 LTMRQG

-103 KFNEL
+103 KFTKL
-108 VDYVDSTDL
+108 VDYVDSNDL

-128 GVVTADFSSE
+128 GVVTADFNSE

-147 EYIPDIKELMDV
+147 EYIPDIKELMDL

-175 DTLLANEEPAMSFTN
+175 DTLLANEQPDMSFTE
-190 SDGSVWKASNGES
+190 SDGSVWVASNGES

-210 KTWDYAVNV
+210 QTWDYAVNV
-219 GIEAAKAGFKEVQFD
+219 GIEAAKVGFKEIQFD

-240 GFEVWGDELNY
+240 GFEVWGDTLNY

-258 LDMEDNEK
+258 LDMTDDEK
-266 RVKAITDFTAYAKEK
+266 RVQAITDFTAYAKEK
-281 LMPYGVEVS
+281 LMPYGVDVS

-298 SVIEAPGIGQNFP
+298 SVIEASGIGQNFP
-311 EISNNVDV
+311 QISENVDV
-319 ISSMIYPSHWGI
+319 ISSMIYPSHWGTN
-331 SYFDIYQPDLYPYE
+331 YFGIYKPDLYPYE
-345 LVSEYIKVENA
+345 LVAEYMKVENE
-356 LLATLETPPTSRPWL
+356 LLGSLETPPISRPWL

-382 NYMTYG
+382 FYQTYG
-388 KAEVDAQVQALK
+388 KAQVDAQVQALY

-411 ATNDYSY
+411 ALNNYTY

>member
-1 MMNVL
+1 MKNVI
-6 KRTLAASSLL
+6 KRSLAASSLL
-16 FFLAGAQT
+16 FILSGAT
-24 VLATETDSSAT
+24 VVLGSETESSA
-35 ADSATA
+35 ASDSATA
-41 VVTSQT
+41 ETTAATTST
-47 EGATGALTLRQG
+47 TLTLRQG
-59 ALLKTPTAKEL
+59 SLLKTPTAKEL

-103 KFNEL
+103 KFNKL
-108 VDYVDSTDL
+108 VDYVDSNDL

-128 GVVTADFSSE
+128 GVVTADFNSE

-147 EYIPDIKELMDV
+147 EYIPDIEELMDV

-175 DTLLANEEPAMSFTN
+175 DTLLANEQPEMSFTE
-190 SDGSVWKASNGES
+190 SDGSVWVASNGES

-210 KTWDYAVNV
+210 QTWDYAVNV
-219 GIEAAKAGFKEVQFD
+219 GIEAAKVGFKEVQFD

-240 GFEVWGDELNY
+240 GFEVWGDTLNY
-251 DMGEYAD
+251 DMGDYAD
-258 LDMEDNEK
+258 LDMTDDEK
-266 RVKAITDFTAYAKEK
+266 RVQAITDFTAYAKEK
-281 LMPYGVEVS
+281 LMPYGVDVS

-298 SVIEAPGIGQNFP
+298 SVVEASGIGQNFP
-311 EISNNVDV
+311 QISENVDV
-319 ISSMIYPSHWGI
+319 ISSMIYPSHWGTD
-331 SYFDIYQPDLYPYE
+331 YFGIYKPDLYPYE
-345 LVSEYIKVENA
+345 LVTEYMKVENE
-356 LLATLETPPTSRPWL
+356 LLATLDTPPISRPWL

-382 NYMTYG
+382 FYQTYG
-388 KAEVDAQVQALK
+388 KSQVDAQVQALY

-411 ATNDYSY
+411 ALNNYTY

>member
-1 MMNVL
+1 MMTYF
-6 KRTLAASSLL
+6 KQTLAAAGLLL
-16 FFLAGAQT
+16 FLSGTTIASASE
-24 VLATETDSSAT
+24 TESSAETT
-35 ADSATA
+35 AATS
-41 VVTSQT
+41 T
-47 EGATGALTLRQG
+47 LTMRQG

-103 KFNEL
+103 KFTKL
-108 VDYVDSTDL
+108 VDYVDSNDL

-128 GVVTADFSSE
+128 GVVTADFNSE

-147 EYIPDIKELMDV
+147 EYIPDIKELMDL

-175 DTLLANEEPAMSFTN
+175 DTLLANEQPDMSFTN
-190 SDGSVWKASNGES
+190 SNGTVWKASNGES

-210 KTWDYAVNV
+210 QTWDYAVNV
-219 GIEAAKAGFKEVQFD
+219 GIEAAKVGFKEIQFD

-240 GFEVWGDELNY
+240 GFEVWGDTLNY

-258 LDMEDNEK
+258 LDMTDDEK
-266 RVKAITDFTAYAKEK
+266 RVQAITDFTAYAKEK
-281 LMPYGVEVS
+281 LMPYGVDVS

-298 SVIEAPGIGQNFP
+298 SVIEASGIGQNFP
-311 EISNNVDV
+311 QISENVDV
-319 ISSMIYPSHWGI
+319 ISSMIYPSHWGTN
-331 SYFDIYQPDLYPYE
+331 YFGIYKPDLYPYE
-345 LVSEYIKVENA
+345 LVAEYMKVENE
-356 LLATLETPPTSRPWL
+356 LLGTLETPPISRPWL

-382 NYMTYG
+382 FYQTYG
-388 KAEVDAQVQALK
+388 KAQVDAQVQALY

-411 ATNDYSY
+411 ALNNYTY

>member
-1 MMNVL
+1 MMTYF
-6 KRTLAASSLL
+6 KQTLAAAGLLL
-16 FFLAGAQT
+16 FLSGTTIASASE
-24 VLATETDSSAT
+24 TESSAATT
-35 ADSATA
+35 AATS
-41 VVTSQT
+41 T
-47 EGATGALTLRQG
+47 LTLRQG

-103 KFNEL
+103 KFTKL
-108 VDYVDSTDL
+108 VDYVDSNDL

-128 GVVTADFSSE
+128 GVVTADFNSE

-147 EYIPDIKELMDV
+147 EYIPDIKELMDL

-175 DTLLANEEPAMSFTN
+175 DTLLANEQPDMSFTE
-190 SDGSVWKASNGES
+190 SDGSVWVASNGES

-210 KTWDYAVNV
+210 QTWDYAVNV
-219 GIEAAKAGFKEVQFD
+219 GIEAAKVGFKEIQFD

-240 GFEVWGDELNY
+240 GFEVWGDTLNY

-258 LDMEDNEK
+258 LDMTDDEK
-266 RVKAITDFTAYAKEK
+266 RVQAITDFTAYAKEK
-281 LMPYGVEVS
+281 LMPYGVDVS

-298 SVIEAPGIGQNFP
+298 SVIEASGIGQNFP
-311 EISNNVDV
+311 QISENVDV
-319 ISSMIYPSHWGI
+319 ISSMIYPSHWGTN
-331 SYFDIYQPDLYPYE
+331 YFGIYKPDLYPYE
-345 LVSEYIKVENA
+345 LVAEYMKVENE
-356 LLATLETPPTSRPWL
+356 LLGSLETPPISRPWL

-382 NYMTYG
+382 FYQTYG
-388 KAEVDAQVQALK
+388 KAQVDAQVQALY

-411 ATNDYSY
+411 ALNNYTY

>member
-1 MMNVL
+1 MMTYF
-6 KRTLAASSLL
+6 KQTLAAAGLLL
-16 FFLAGAQT
+16 FLSGTT
-24 VLATETDSSAT
+24 VASASETESSAETT
-35 ADSATA
+35 AATS
-41 VVTSQT
+41 T
-47 EGATGALTLRQG
+47 LTLRQG

-103 KFNEL
+103 KFTKL
-108 VDYVDSTDL
+108 VDYVDSNDL

-128 GVVTADFSSE
+128 GVVTADFNSE

-147 EYIPDIKELMDV
+147 EYIPDIKELMDL

-175 DTLLANEEPAMSFTN
+175 DTLLANEQPDMSFTE
-190 SDGSVWKASNGES
+190 SDGSVWVASNGES

-210 KTWDYAVNV
+210 QTWDYAVNV
-219 GIEAAKAGFKEVQFD
+219 GIEAAKVGFKEIQFD

-240 GFEVWGDELNY
+240 GFEVWGDTLNY

-258 LDMEDNEK
+258 LDMTDDEK
-266 RVKAITDFTAYAKEK
+266 RVQAITDFTAYAKEK
-281 LMPYGVEVS
+281 LMPYGVDVS

-298 SVIEAPGIGQNFP
+298 SVIEASGIGQNFP
-311 EISNNVDV
+311 QISENVDV
-319 ISSMIYPSHWGI
+319 ISSMIYPSHWGTN
-331 SYFDIYQPDLYPYE
+331 YFGIYKPDLYPYE
-345 LVSEYIKVENA
+345 LVAEYMKVENE
-356 LLATLETPPTSRPWL
+356 LLGTLETPPISRPWL

-382 NYMTYG
+382 FYQTYG
-388 KAEVDAQVQALK
+388 KAQVDAQVQALY

-411 ATNDYSY
+411 ALNNYTY

>member
-1 MMNVL
+1 MMTYF
-6 KRTLAASSLL
+6 KQTLAAAGLLL
-16 FFLAGAQT
+16 FLSGTTIASASE
-24 VLATETDSSAT
+24 TESSAATT
-35 ADSATA
+35 AATS
-41 VVTSQT
+41 T
-47 EGATGALTLRQG
+47 LTLRQG

-103 KFNEL
+103 KFTKL
-108 VDYVDSTDL
+108 VDYVDSNDL

-128 GVVTADFSSE
+128 GVVTADFNSE

-147 EYIPDIKELMDV
+147 EYIPDIKELMDL

-175 DTLLANEEPAMSFTN
+175 DTLLANEQPDMSFTE
-190 SDGSVWKASNGES
+190 SDGSVWVASNGES

-210 KTWDYAVNV
+210 QTWDYAVNV
-219 GIEAAKAGFKEVQFD
+219 GIEAAKVGFKEIQFD

-240 GFEVWGDELNY
+240 GFEVWGDTLNY

-258 LDMEDNEK
+258 LDMTDDEK
-266 RVKAITDFTAYAKEK
+266 RVQAITDFTAYAKEK
-281 LMPYGVEVS
+281 LMPYGVDVS

-298 SVIEAPGIGQNFP
+298 SVIEASGIGQNFP
-311 EISNNVDV
+311 QISENVDV
-319 ISSMIYPSHWGI
+319 ISSMIYPSHWGTN
-331 SYFDIYQPDLYPYE
+331 YFGIYKPDLYPYE
-345 LVSEYIKVENA
+345 LVAEYMKVENE
-356 LLATLETPPTSRPWL
+356 LLGTLETPPISRPWL

-382 NYMTYG
+382 FYQTYG
-388 KAEVDAQVQALK
+388 KAQVDAQVQALY

-411 ATNDYSY
+411 ALNNYTY

>member
-1 MMNVL
+1 MMTYF
-6 KRTLAASSLL
+6 KQTLAAAGLLL
-16 FFLAGAQT
+16 FLSGTT
-24 VLATETDSSAT
+24 VASASETESSAETT
-35 ADSATA
+35 AATS
-41 VVTSQT
+41 T
-47 EGATGALTLRQG
+47 LTLRQG

-103 KFNEL
+103 KFTKL
-108 VDYVDSTDL
+108 VDYVDSNDL

-128 GVVTADFSSE
+128 GVVTADFNSE

-147 EYIPDIKELMDV
+147 EYIPDIKELMDL

-175 DTLLANEEPAMSFTN
+175 DTLLANEQPDMSFTE
-190 SDGSVWKASNGES
+190 SDGSVWVASNGES

-210 KTWDYAVNV
+210 QTWDYAVNV
-219 GIEAAKAGFKEVQFD
+219 GIEAAKVGFKEIQFD

-240 GFEVWGDELNY
+240 GFEVWGDTLNY

-258 LDMEDNEK
+258 LNMTDDEK
-266 RVKAITDFTAYAKEK
+266 RVQAITDFTAYAKEK
-281 LMPYGVEVS
+281 LMPYGVDVS

-298 SVIEAPGIGQNFP
+298 SVIEASGIGQNFP
-311 EISNNVDV
+311 QISENVDV
-319 ISSMIYPSHWGI
+319 ISSMIYPSHWGTN
-331 SYFDIYQPDLYPYE
+331 YFGIYKPDLYPYE
-345 LVSEYIKVENA
+345 LVAEYMKVENE
-356 LLATLETPPTSRPWL
+356 LLGTLETPPISRPWL

-382 NYMTYG
+382 FYQTYG
-388 KAEVDAQVQALK
+388 KAQVDAQVQALY

-411 ATNDYSY
+411 ALNNYTY

>member
-1 MMNVL
+1 MMTYF
-6 KRTLAASSLL
+6 KQTLAAAGLLL
-16 FFLAGAQT
+16 FLSGTTIASASE
-24 VLATETDSSAT
+24 TESSAATT
-35 ADSATA
+35 AATS
-41 VVTSQT
+41 T
-47 EGATGALTLRQG
+47 LTLRQG
-59 ALLKTPTAKEL
+59 ALLKTPSAKEL

-103 KFNEL
+103 KFTKL
-108 VDYVDSTDL
+108 VDYVDSNDL

-128 GVVTADFSSE
+128 GVVTADFNSE

-147 EYIPDIKELMDV
+147 EYIPDIKELMDL

-175 DTLLANEEPAMSFTN
+175 DTLLANEQPDMSFTE
-190 SDGSVWKASNGES
+190 SDGSVWVASNGES

-210 KTWDYAVNV
+210 QTWDYAVNV
-219 GIEAAKAGFKEVQFD
+219 GIEAAKVGFKEIQFD

-240 GFEVWGDELNY
+240 GFEVWGDTLNY

-258 LDMEDNEK
+258 LDMTDDEK
-266 RVKAITDFTAYAKEK
+266 RVQAITDFTAYAKEK
-281 LMPYGVEVS
+281 LMPYGVDVS

-298 SVIEAPGIGQNFP
+298 SVIEASGIGQNFP
-311 EISNNVDV
+311 QISENVDV
-319 ISSMIYPSHWGI
+319 ISSMIYPSHWGTN
-331 SYFDIYQPDLYPYE
+331 YFGIYKPDLYPYE
-345 LVSEYIKVENA
+345 LVAEYMKVENE
-356 LLATLETPPTSRPWL
+356 LLGTLETPPISRPWL

-382 NYMTYG
+382 FYQTYG
-388 KAEVDAQVQALK
+388 KAQVDAQVQALY

-411 ATNDYSY
+411 ALNNYTY

>member
-1 MMNVL
+1 MMTYF
-6 KRTLAASSLL
+6 KQTLAAAGLLL
-16 FFLAGAQT
+16 FLSGTTIASASE
-24 VLATETDSSAT
+24 TESSAETT
-35 ADSATA
+35 AATS
-41 VVTSQT
+41 T
-47 EGATGALTLRQG
+47 LTMRQG

-103 KFNEL
+103 KFTKL
-108 VDYVDSTDL
+108 VDYVDSNDL

-128 GVVTADFSSE
+128 GVVTADFNSE

-147 EYIPDIKELMDV
+147 EYIPDIKELMDL
-159 MEEKQIYPIAR
+159 MEEIQIYPIAR

-175 DTLLANEEPAMSFTN
+175 DTLLANEQPDMSFTE
-190 SDGSVWKASNGES
+190 SDGSVWVASNGES

-210 KTWDYAVNV
+210 QTWDYAVNV
-219 GIEAAKAGFKEVQFD
+219 GIEAAKVGFKEIQFD

-240 GFEVWGDELNY
+240 GFEVWGDTLNY

-258 LDMEDNEK
+258 LDMTDDEK
-266 RVKAITDFTAYAKEK
+266 RVQAITDFTAYAKEK
-281 LMPYGVEVS
+281 LMPYGVDVS

-298 SVIEAPGIGQNFP
+298 SVIEASGIGQNFP
-311 EISNNVDV
+311 QISENVDV
-319 ISSMIYPSHWGI
+319 ISSMIYPSHWGTN
-331 SYFDIYQPDLYPYE
+331 YFGIYKPDLYPYE
-345 LVSEYIKVENA
+345 LVAEYMKVENE
-356 LLATLETPPTSRPWL
+356 LLGTLETPPISRPWL

-382 NYMTYG
+382 FYQTYG
-388 KAEVDAQVQALK
+388 KAQVDAQVQALY

-411 ATNDYSY
+411 ALNNYTY

>member
-1 MMNVL
+1 MMTYF
-6 KRTLAASSLL
+6 KQTLAAAGLLL
-16 FFLAGAQT
+16 FLSGTTIASASE
-24 VLATETDSSAT
+24 TESSAATT
-35 ADSATA
+35 AATS
-41 VVTSQT
+41 T
-47 EGATGALTLRQG
+47 LTLRQG

-103 KFNEL
+103 KFTKL
-108 VDYVDSTDL
+108 VDYVDSNDL

-128 GVVTADFSSE
+128 GVVTADFNSE

-147 EYIPDIKELMDV
+147 EYIPDIEELMDV

-175 DTLLANEEPAMSFTN
+175 DTLLANEQPEMSFTE
-190 SDGSVWKASNGES
+190 SDGSVWVASNGES

-210 KTWDYAVNV
+210 QTWDYAVNV
-219 GIEAAKAGFKEVQFD
+219 GIEAAKVGFKEVQFD

-240 GFEVWGDELNY
+240 GFEVWGDDLNY

-258 LDMEDNEK
+258 LEMTDDEK
-266 RVKAITDFTAYAKEK
+266 RVQAITDFTAYAKEK
-281 LMPYGVEVS
+281 LMPYGVDVS

-298 SVIEAPGIGQNFP
+298 SVVEASGIGQNFP
-311 EISNNVDV
+311 QISENVDV
-319 ISSMIYPSHWGI
+319 ISSMIYPSHWGTD
-331 SYFDIYQPDLYPYE
+331 YFGIYKPDLYPYE
-345 LVSEYIKVENA
+345 LVSEYMIVENE
-356 LLATLETPPTSRPWL
+356 LLATLETPPISRPWL

-382 NYMTYG
+382 FYQTYG
-388 KAEVDAQVQALK
+388 KEQVDAQVQALY

-411 ATNDYSY
+411 ALNNYTY

>member
-1 MMNVL
+1 MMTYF
-6 KRTLAASSLL
+6 KQTLAAAGLLL
-16 FFLAGAQT
+16 FLSGTTIASASE
-24 VLATETDSSAT
+24 TESSAET
-35 ADSATA
+35 TATA
-41 VVTSQT
+41 
-47 EGATGALTLRQG
+47 ATNTLTIRQG

-103 KFNEL
+103 KFNKL
-108 VDYVDSTDL
+108 VDYVDSNDL

-128 GVVTADFSSE
+128 GVVTADFNSE

-147 EYIPDIKELMDV
+147 EYIPDIKELMDL

-175 DTLLANEEPAMSFTN
+175 DTLLANEQPEMSFTE
-190 SDGSVWKASNGES
+190 SDGSVWVASNGES

-210 KTWDYAVNV
+210 QTWDYAVNV
-219 GIEAAKAGFKEVQFD
+219 GIEAAKAGFKEIQFD

-240 GFEVWGDELNY
+240 GFEVWGDTLNY

-258 LDMEDNEK
+258 LEMTDDEK
-266 RVKAITDFTAYAKEK
+266 RVQAITDFTAYAKEK
-281 LMPYGVEVS
+281 LMPYGVDVS

-298 SVIEAPGIGQNFP
+298 SVVEASGIGQNFP
-311 EISNNVDV
+311 QISENVDV
-319 ISSMIYPSHWGI
+319 ISSMIYPSHWGTD
-331 SYFDIYQPDLYPYE
+331 YFGIYKPDLYPYE
-345 LVSEYIKVENA
+345 LVAEYMKVENE

-382 NYMTYG
+382 FYQTYG
-388 KAEVDAQVQALK
+388 KAQVDAQVQALY

-411 ATNDYSY
+411 ALNNYTY

>member
-1 MMNVL
+1 MMTYF
-6 KRTLAASSLL
+6 KQTLAAAGLLL
-16 FFLAGAQT
+16 FLSGTTIASASE
-24 VLATETDSSAT
+24 TESSAETT
-35 ADSATA
+35 AATS
-41 VVTSQT
+41 T
-47 EGATGALTLRQG
+47 LTMRQG

-103 KFNEL
+103 KFTKL
-108 VDYVDSTDL
+108 VDYVDSNDL

-128 GVVTADFSSE
+128 GVVTADFNSE

-175 DTLLANEEPAMSFTN
+175 DTLLANEQPEMSFTN
-190 SDGSVWKASNGES
+190 SNGTVWKASNGES

-210 KTWDYAVNV
+210 QTWDYAVNV
-219 GIEAAKAGFKEVQFD
+219 GIEAAKVGFKEIQFD

-240 GFEVWGDELNY
+240 GFEVWGDTLNY

-258 LDMEDNEK
+258 LDMTDDEK
-266 RVKAITDFTAYAKEK
+266 RVQAITDFTAYAKEK
-281 LMPYGVEVS
+281 LMPYGVDVS

-298 SVIEAPGIGQNFP
+298 SVIEASGIGQNFP
-311 EISNNVDV
+311 QISENVDV
-319 ISSMIYPSHWGI
+319 ISSMIYPSHWGTN
-331 SYFDIYQPDLYPYE
+331 YFGIYKPDLYPYE
-345 LVSEYIKVENA
+345 LVAEYMKVENE
-356 LLATLETPPTSRPWL
+356 LLGTLETPPISRPWL

-382 NYMTYG
+382 FYQTYG
-388 KAEVDAQVQALK
+388 KAQVDAQVQALY

-411 ATNDYSY
+411 ALNNYTY

>member
-1 MMNVL
+1 MMTYF
-6 KRTLAASSLL
+6 KQTLAAASLL
-16 FFLAGAQT
+16 FFLSGTT
-24 VLATETDSSAT
+24 VASASETESSA
-35 ADSATA
+35 ANDSATA
-41 VVTSQT
+41 ETTATTST
-47 EGATGALTLRQG
+47 LTLRQG

-103 KFNEL
+103 KFNKL
-108 VDYVDSTDL
+108 IDYVDSNDL

-128 GVVTADFSSE
+128 GVVTANFNSA

-175 DTLLANEEPAMSFTN
+175 DTLLANEQPEMSFTN

-210 KTWDYAVNV
+210 QTWDYAVNV
-219 GIEAAKAGFKEVQFD
+219 GIEAAKVGFKEIQFD

-251 DMGEYAD
+251 DMGDYAD
-258 LDMEDNEK
+258 LEMTDDQK
-266 RVKAITDFTAYAKEK
+266 RVQAITDFTAYAKEK
-281 LMPYGVEVS
+281 LMPYGVDVS

-298 SVIEAPGIGQNFP
+298 SVVEASGIGQNFP
-311 EISNNVDV
+311 QISENVDV
-319 ISSMIYPSHWGI
+319 ISSMIYPSHWGTD
-331 SYFDIYQPDLYPYE
+331 YFGIYKPDLYPYE
-345 LVSEYIKVENA
+345 LVAEYMIVENE
-356 LLATLETPPTSRPWL
+356 LLATLETPPISRPWL

-382 NYMTYG
+382 FYQTYG
-388 KAEVDAQVQALK
+388 KEQVDAQVQALY

-411 ATNDYSY
+411 ALNNYTY

>member
-1 MMNVL
+1 MMTYF
-6 KRTLAASSLL
+6 KQTLAAASLL
-16 FFLAGAQT
+16 FFLSGTT
-24 VLATETDSSAT
+24 VASASETESSA
-35 ADSATA
+35 AGDSATA
-41 VVTSQT
+41 ESTA
-47 EGATGALTLRQG
+47 ATTTTALTLRQG

-103 KFNEL
+103 KFNKL
-108 VDYVDSTDL
+108 LAYVDSNDL

-128 GVVTADFSSE
+128 GVVTADFNSK
-138 DSHIQENTE
+138 DTHIQENTE
-147 EYIPDIKELMDV
+147 EYIPDVNKLMDV

-175 DTLLANEEPAMSFTN
+175 DTLLANEQPEMSFTE
-190 SDGSVWKASNGES
+190 SDGSVWVASNGES

-210 KTWDYAVNV
+210 QTWDYAVNV
-219 GIEAAKAGFKEVQFD
+219 GIEAAKVGFKEVQFD

-240 GFEVWGDELNY
+240 GFEVWGDTLNY

-258 LDMEDNEK
+258 LNMTDDEK
-266 RVKAITDFTAYAKEK
+266 RVQAITDFTAYAKEK
-281 LMPYGVEVS
+281 LMPYGVDVS

-298 SVIEAPGIGQNFP
+298 SVVEASGIGQNFP
-311 EISNNVDV
+311 EISENVDV
-319 ISSMIYPSHWGI
+319 ISSMIYPSHWGTD
-331 SYFDIYQPDLYPYE
+331 YFGIYKPDLYPYE
-345 LVSEYIKVENA
+345 LVSEYMIVENE
-356 LLATLETPPTSRPWL
+356 LLATLETPPISRPWL

-382 NYMTYG
+382 FYQTYG
-388 KAEVDAQVQALK
+388 KEQVDAQVQALY

-411 ATNDYSY
+411 ALNNYTY

>member
-1 MMNVL
+1 MKNVI
-6 KRTLAASSLL
+6 KRSLAASSLL
-16 FFLAGAQT
+16 FILSGAS
-24 VLATETDSSAT
+24 VVVASETESSA
-35 ADSATA
+35 ASDSATA
-41 VVTSQT
+41 ETTAATTST
-47 EGATGALTLRQG
+47 TLTLRQG
-59 ALLKTPTAKEL
+59 SLLKTPTAKEL

-103 KFNEL
+103 KFNKL
-108 VDYVDSTDL
+108 VDYVDSNDL

-128 GVVTADFSSE
+128 GVVTADFNSE

-147 EYIPDIKELMDV
+147 EYIPDIEELMDV

-175 DTLLANEEPAMSFTN
+175 DTLLANEQPEMSFTE
-190 SDGSVWKASNGES
+190 SDGSVWVASNGES

-210 KTWDYAVNV
+210 QTWDYAVNV
-219 GIEAAKAGFKEVQFD
+219 GIEAAKVGFKEVQFD

-240 GFEVWGDELNY
+240 GFEVWGDTLNY
-251 DMGEYAD
+251 DMGDYAD
-258 LDMEDNEK
+258 LDMTDDEK
-266 RVKAITDFTAYAKEK
+266 RVQAITDFTAYAKEK
-281 LMPYGVEVS
+281 LMPYGVDVS

-298 SVIEAPGIGQNFP
+298 SVVEASGIGQNFP
-311 EISNNVDV
+311 QISENVDV
-319 ISSMIYPSHWGI
+319 ISSMIYPSHWGTD
-331 SYFDIYQPDLYPYE
+331 YFGIYKPDLYPYE
-345 LVSEYIKVENA
+345 LVTEYMKVENE
-356 LLATLETPPTSRPWL
+356 LLATLDTPPISRPWL

-382 NYMTYG
+382 FYQTYG
-388 KAEVDAQVQALK
+388 KSQVDAQVQALY

-411 ATNDYSY
+411 ALNNYTY

>member
-1 MMNVL
+1 MMTYF
-6 KRTLAASSLL
+6 KQTLAAAGLLL
-16 FFLAGAQT
+16 FLSGTTIASASE
-24 VLATETDSSAT
+24 TESSAETT
-35 ADSATA
+35 AATS
-41 VVTSQT
+41 T
-47 EGATGALTLRQG
+47 LTMRQG

-103 KFNEL
+103 KFTKL
-108 VDYVDSTDL
+108 VDYVDSNDL

-128 GVVTADFSSE
+128 GVVTADFNSE

-147 EYIPDIKELMDV
+147 EYIPDIKELMDL

-175 DTLLANEEPAMSFTN
+175 DTLLANEQPDMSFTE
-190 SDGSVWKASNGES
+190 SDGSVWVASNGES
-203 FINPFLK
+203 VINPFLK
-210 KTWDYAVNV
+210 QTWDYAVNV
-219 GIEAAKAGFKEVQFD
+219 GIEAAKVGFKEIQFD

-240 GFEVWGDELNY
+240 GFEVWGDTLNY

-258 LDMEDNEK
+258 LDMTDDEK
-266 RVKAITDFTAYAKEK
+266 RVQAITDFTAYAKEK
-281 LMPYGVEVS
+281 LMPYGVDVS

-298 SVIEAPGIGQNFP
+298 SVIEASGIGQNFP
-311 EISNNVDV
+311 QISENVDV
-319 ISSMIYPSHWGI
+319 ISSMIYPSHWGTN
-331 SYFDIYQPDLYPYE
+331 YFGIYKPDLYPYE
-345 LVSEYIKVENA
+345 LVAEYMKVENE
-356 LLATLETPPTSRPWL
+356 LLGTLETPPISRPWL

-382 NYMTYG
+382 FYQTYG
-388 KAEVDAQVQALK
+388 KAQVDAQVQALY

-411 ATNDYSY
+411 ALNNYTY